1 MTTLSHE
8 RYARRYRRWQQR
20 VLFASPFVIFCGIIA
35 AIFFFYRFALVLTPI
50 VFLEQAIL
58 PGNPAS
64 AGIVCSEDEG
74 NSPGVVAPLL
84 SVEYQRRI
92 ERQPAISK
100 NLVRNPELDEVD
112 ETSGEPVGY
121 THAAELPGVHYS
133 YHRDNANA
141 SYLHVDNT
149 RTVPKGEVPPAWTLA
164 PIDSKPDATYA
175 YGFYYRSDVPV
186 HVSVEY
192 TTKGKISYEEV
203 MTLDPSASWRRFD
216 AHFDN
221 AVEATNFRMDLSS
234 RAKGYVDSRGFYIHK
249 VASAALKKGIV
260 SVAFDDGWQSV
271 NDEAAGLLAKYDIRT
286 TQYIISNVADRA
298 VKGYMDYGAIRQLRH
313 EGHEIGSHSLNHCNQ
328 TTLDAKTLAN
338 NAIAS
343 KQMLEKEKLGPIKS
357 FAYPLGEYNKK
368 TQAVYEKDYPLIR
381 TSDFGYNDRYFDAS
395 NIRSI
400 AVLNTTS
407 DNELGSWLAHAK
419 AHKAWLVLVYHKV
432 GVAGSYNVTHAQ
444 LDKQLAAIKR
454 SGLAVKPVSE
464 AAHDIRPDI
473 EP

>member
-20 VLFASPFVIFCGIIA
+20 VLLASPFVIFCGIIA

-58 PGNPAS
+58 PGDPAS

-84 SVEYQRRI
+84 SAAYQERI
-92 ERQPAISK
+92 EKQPAISK
-100 NLVRNPELDEVD
+100 NLVTNSELSEISMV
-112 ETSGEPVGY
+112 SGEPVGY
-121 THAAELPGVHYS
+121 THAAELLGVHYS
-133 YHRDNANA
+133 YRLDKADTP
-141 SYLHVDNT
+141 YLHVDSS
-149 RTVPKGEVPPAWTLA
+149 RAASKDKVPPAWTLE
-164 PIDSKPDATYA
+164 PVNIKPDSTYA
-175 YGFYYRSDVPV
+175 YSFYYRSDIPV

-192 TTKGKISYEEV
+192 AARGKTSYEEV
-203 MTLDPSASWRRFD
+203 MTLDPSASWQRFD

-221 AVEATNFRMDLSS
+221 AVAATNFRMDLSS
-234 RAKGYVDSRGFYIHK
+234 RVKGYVDSREFDIHE

-271 NDEAAGLLAKYDIRT
+271 NDGAAELLARYDIRT
-286 TQYIISNVADRA
+286 TQYIISEVAARA
-298 VKGYMDYGAIRQLRH
+298 VKGYMNYDTIRKLHR

-328 TTLDAKTLAN
+328 TALDSKALAD
-338 NAIAS
+338 NAITS
-343 KQMLEKEKLGPIKS
+343 KQTLEKEGLGPIKS

-368 TQAVYEKDYPLIR
+368 TQAAYEKNYPLIR

-432 GVAGSYNVTHAQ
+432 GVAGSYNVTRAQ
-444 LDKQLAAIKR
+444 LDKQLAAVKR
-454 SGLAVKPVSE
+454 SGLAIKPVGE